1 MPTFDELLQQKSNID
16 PKAKT
21 RLANLVLE
29 VGQDTRA
36 ERRREHY
43 AFFNQNCNSE
53 EIKQNTKA
61 VLEDAGIKSKPNKI
75 FDELNGFSIDLNEQ
89 EAIRL
94 KTLPEVR
101 SVELDQALPLTPP
114 VEINPLASPSTPAQ
128 FGNSVTEEQS
138 TDHNNQSQEVHLER
152 VSTDNTINSIKSSS
166 TDQASSSTATLQT
179 YSNSTAS
186 TGEVLPYGVKAVWGG
201 LDISSKGNS
210 GSGTYAFVIDS
221 GVLDTTGDLLV
232 NKTWSKSWVSGESA
246 FSDGNG
252 HGTHVAGTI
261 AALANGKGV
270 VGVAPGAEVIS
281 LKVFNSS
288 GGGASYSTIIDAVN
302 YATQIINSNNLDK
315 SKCVINLS
323 LGGGFSSGLDIAI
336 KNSADQ
342 GIRFSIAA
350 GNSGDDADG
359 YSPASAGDHENVY
372 TVSAV
377 NNEYQMA
384 SWSNWDDAAGG
395 DDVDL
400 AAPGVGVVSYY
411 QGGELAS
418 LSGTSMAAPHV
429 AGLLLMGG
437 VEEGEL
443 VKANSAGHAD
453 PFALAA
459 TPTSI
464 SDANGD
470 GLVDGADHYQ
480 IYDDGEAIA
489 IANRRGRTYSDSSSS
504 QWDVVAAAE
513 TSSGYDALVAGTGR
527 REGKYRVWSTDSEG
541 TITERSKWR
550 SGQEM
555 MKLGYESTFNQ
566 DLNGDDIIGKPIAKD
581 DNGDGL
587 VDNTSNYQVFS
598 DGEAID
604 ITNRRGRTYSD
615 DSNQNW
621 DALIATES
629 GDGFQVLLEGAA
641 RKDGKFRVWDLDAEG
656 MITGSSRWKT
666 ADQAAKAGWEEVFS
680 TDLNGDDT
688 ISSNNL

>member
-1 MPTFDELLQQKSNID
+1 MFLGEAEDEPQLQEQAKRVLQQ
-16 PKAKT
+16 AKV
-21 RLANLVLE
+21 N
-29 VGQDTRA
+29 A
-36 ERRREHY
+36 EPEQFY
-43 AFFNQNCNSE
+43 
-53 EIKQNTKA
+53 
-61 VLEDAGIKSKPNKI
+61 G
-75 FDELNGFSIDLNEQ
+75 ELNGFSISLNEA
-89 EAIRL
+89 EATQLREIGL
-94 KTLPEVR
+94 IK
-101 SVELDQALPLTPP
+101 SVERDQPLPLTPP
-114 VEINPLASPSTPAQ
+114 VDVQPAPTAPRQ
-128 FGNSVTEEQS
+128 ATALDDLQ
-138 TDHNNQSQEVHLER
+138 QEVRLENVR
-152 VSTDNTINSIKSSS
+152 RG
-166 TDQASSSTATLQT
+166 AASTAANAV
-179 YSNSTAS
+179 YSDSTAS
-186 TGEVLPYGVKAVWGG
+186 SGEILTYGVQAVWGG
-201 LDISSKGNS
+201 EDISERGNA
-210 GSGTYAFVIDS
+210 GEGTYAFVIDS
-221 GVLDTTGDLLV
+221 GVLDTTGDLLI
-232 NKTWSKSWVSGESA
+232 NKAWSKSWVSGEDA
-246 FSDGNG
+246 FTDGNG

-261 AALANGKGV
+261 AALANGVGV

-281 LKVFNSS
+281 LKVFDSE
-288 GGGASYSTIIDAVN
+288 GGGASYGTIISAINHAVE
-302 YATQIINSNNLDK
+302 IINSNGIDK
-315 SKCVINLS
+315 SKAVINMS
-323 LGGGFSSGLDIAI
+323 LGGGFSAGLDAAV
-336 KNSADQ
+336 KNAADQ

-377 NNEYQMA
+377 DNEYQMA

-504 QWDVVAAAE
+504 QWDVVAATE

-555 MKLGYESTFNQ
+555 MKLGYE
-566 DLNGDDIIGKPIAKD
+566 I
-581 DNGDGL
+581 
-587 VDNTSNYQVFS
+587 
-598 DGEAID
+598 
-604 ITNRRGRTYSD
+604 
-615 DSNQNW
+615 
-621 DALIATES
+621 
-629 GDGFQVLLEGAA
+629 
-641 RKDGKFRVWDLDAEG
+641 
-656 MITGSSRWKT
+656 
-666 ADQAAKAGWEEVFS
+666 
-680 TDLNGDDT
+680 
-688 ISSNNL
+688 NLRPRPQW

>member
-1 MPTFDELLQQKSNID
+1 MPSFLQELIARLTGTAAAKPAGFFNWEQGTQIAQDVTPKRSSHYVFLGEAEDEPQLQEQ
-16 PKAKT
+16 AK
-21 RLANLVLE
+21 RVLE
-29 VGQDTRA
+29 QANVNA
-36 ERRREHY
+36 EPEQFY
-43 AFFNQNCNSE
+43 
-53 EIKQNTKA
+53 
-61 VLEDAGIKSKPNKI
+61 G
-75 FDELNGFSIDLNEQ
+75 ELNGFSISLNEA
-89 EAIRL
+89 EATQLREIGL
-94 KTLPEVR
+94 IK
-101 SVELDQALPLTPP
+101 SVERDQPLPLTPP
-114 VEINPLASPSTPAQ
+114 VDVQPAPTAPRQ
-128 FGNSVTEEQS
+128 ATALDDLQ
-138 TDHNNQSQEVHLER
+138 QEVRLENVR
-152 VSTDNTINSIKSSS
+152 RS
-166 TDQASSSTATLQT
+166 AASTAVNAV
-179 YSNSTAS
+179 YSDSTAS
-186 TGEVLPYGVKAVWGG
+186 SGEILTYGVQAVWGG
-201 LDISSKGNS
+201 EDISERGNA
-210 GSGTYAFVIDS
+210 GEGTYAFVIDS
-221 GVLDTTGDLLV
+221 GVLDTTGDLLI
-232 NKTWSKSWVSGESA
+232 NKAWSKSWVSGEDA
-246 FSDGNG
+246 FTDGNG

-261 AALANGKGV
+261 AALANGVGV

-281 LKVFNSS
+281 LKVFDSE
-288 GGGASYSTIIDAVN
+288 GGGASYGTIISAINHAVE
-302 YATQIINSNNLDK
+302 IINSNGIDK
-315 SKCVINLS
+315 SKAVINMS
-323 LGGGFSSGLDIAI
+323 LGGGFSAGLDAAV
-336 KNSADQ
+336 KNAADQ

-377 NNEYQMA
+377 DNEYQMA

-555 MKLGYESTFNQ
+555 MKLGYETTFDQ

-656 MITGSSRWKT
+656 VITGSSRWKT

>member
-1 MPTFDELLQQKSNID
+1 MPSFLQELIARLTGTTTAKPAGFFNWEQGTQIAQDAAPKRSSHYVFLGEAEDEPQLQEQAKRVLQQ
-16 PKAKT
+16 
-21 RLANLVLE
+21 ANVN
-29 VGQDTRA
+29 A
-36 ERRREHY
+36 EPEQFY
-43 AFFNQNCNSE
+43 
-53 EIKQNTKA
+53 
-61 VLEDAGIKSKPNKI
+61 G
-75 FDELNGFSIDLNEQ
+75 ELNGFSISLNEA
-89 EAIRL
+89 EATQLREIGL
-94 KTLPEVR
+94 IK
-101 SVELDQALPLTPP
+101 SVERDQPLPLTPP
-114 VEINPLASPSTPAQ
+114 VDVQPAPTAPRQ
-128 FGNSVTEEQS
+128 ATALDDLQ
-138 TDHNNQSQEVHLER
+138 QEVRLENVR
-152 VSTDNTINSIKSSS
+152 RG
-166 TDQASSSTATLQT
+166 AASTAANAV
-179 YSNSTAS
+179 YSDSTAS
-186 TGEVLPYGVKAVWGG
+186 SGEILTYGVQAVWGG
-201 LDISSKGNS
+201 EDISERGNA
-210 GSGTYAFVIDS
+210 GEGTYAFVIDS
-221 GVLDTTGDLLV
+221 GVLDTTGDLLI
-232 NKTWSKSWVSGESA
+232 NKAWSKSWVSGEDA
-246 FSDGNG
+246 FTDGNG

-261 AALANGKGV
+261 AALANGVGV

-281 LKVFNSS
+281 LKVFDSE
-288 GGGASYSTIIDAVN
+288 GGGASYGTIISAINHAVE
-302 YATQIINSNNLDK
+302 IINSNGIDK
-315 SKCVINLS
+315 SKAVINMS
-323 LGGGFSSGLDIAI
+323 LGGGFSAGLDAAV
-336 KNSADQ
+336 KNAADQ

-377 NNEYQMA
+377 DNEYQMA

-504 QWDVVAAAE
+504 QWDLVAAAE
-513 TSSGYDALVAGTGR
+513 TSSGFDALVAGTGR
-527 REGKYRVWSTDSEG
+527 REGKYRIWSTDSEG

-555 MKLGYESTFNQ
+555 MKLGYETTFNQ

-656 MITGSSRWKT
+656 VITGSSRWKT
-666 ADQAAKAGWEEVFS
+666 ADQAAKAGWEDVFS

>member
-1 MPTFDELLQQKSNID
+1 
-16 PKAKT
+16 
-21 RLANLVLE
+21 
-29 VGQDTRA
+29 
-36 ERRREHY
+36 
-43 AFFNQNCNSE
+43 
-53 EIKQNTKA
+53 
-61 VLEDAGIKSKPNKI
+61 
-75 FDELNGFSIDLNEQ
+75 
-89 EAIRL
+89 
-94 KTLPEVR
+94 
-101 SVELDQALPLTPP
+101 
-114 VEINPLASPSTPAQ
+114 
-128 FGNSVTEEQS
+128 
-138 TDHNNQSQEVHLER
+138 
-152 VSTDNTINSIKSSS
+152 
-166 TDQASSSTATLQT
+166 
-179 YSNSTAS
+179 
-186 TGEVLPYGVKAVWGG
+186 
-201 LDISSKGNS
+201 
-210 GSGTYAFVIDS
+210 
-221 GVLDTTGDLLV
+221 
-232 NKTWSKSWVSGESA
+232 
-246 FSDGNG
+246 
-252 HGTHVAGTI
+252 
-261 AALANGKGV
+261 
-270 VGVAPGAEVIS
+270 
-281 LKVFNSS
+281 
-288 GGGASYSTIIDAVN
+288 
-302 YATQIINSNNLDK
+302 
-315 SKCVINLS
+315 
-323 LGGGFSSGLDIAI
+323 
-336 KNSADQ
+336 
-342 GIRFSIAA
+342 
-350 GNSGDDADG
+350 
-359 YSPASAGDHENVY
+359 
-372 TVSAV
+372 
-377 NNEYQMA
+377 MA

-504 QWDVVAAAE
+504 QWDLVAAAE

-527 REGKYRVWSTDSEG
+527 REGKYRIWSTDSEG

-566 DLNGDDIIGKPIAKD
+566 DLNGDNIIGKPIAKD

-587 VDNTSNYQVFS
+587 VDNTNNYQVFS

-656 MITGSSRWKT
+656 VITGSSRWKT